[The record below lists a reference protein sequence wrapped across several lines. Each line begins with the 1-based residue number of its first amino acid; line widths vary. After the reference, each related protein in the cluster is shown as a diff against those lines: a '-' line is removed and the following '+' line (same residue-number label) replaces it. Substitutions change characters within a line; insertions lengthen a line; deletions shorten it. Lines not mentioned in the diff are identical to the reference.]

1 MREDVNIAWKF
12 MFKIEGSN
20 KGLEGDQLHI
30 SSFQGQTSGK
40 VRRQEWVDGVEKLRS
55 AEVKQ

>member
-1 MREDVNIAWKF
+1 